1 MVLSKANILGAQDFT
16 ISRILVDAWGGE
28 VCLRPFSARLKDKI
42 EQMSQ
47 SSAKDIQRRAISL
60 AGSICDENG
69 KLIFVEKDIEALAD
83 KDGNAVD
90 LVMVRILEINGLTE
104 AELDES
110 VKN

>member
-42 EQMSQ
+42 EQMNQ

-69 KLIFVEKDIEALAD
+69 KDIEALSE